1 MMYRRVL
8 LSMRCLVSW
17 TSALARS
24 GRILV
29 NNAGLVPDKPHDQVR
44 RNKRYAQL
52 KTLCQ
57 LFPIGQSLLGMAIIG
72 S

>member
-1 MMYRRVL
+1 
-8 LSMRCLVSW
+8 
-17 TSALARS
+17 LARS

-44 RNKRYAQL
+44 RDKHYAQV

-57 LFPIGQSLLGMAIIG
+57 LFPIGQCLLGMVIIA